1 MSVVDIKVD
10 AKLDLWLKNLKTS
23 WQASVASRWRDIS
36 LYKHRLVEGEVLVAA

>member
-23 WQASVASRWRDIS
+23 WQASVA
-36 LYKHRLVEGEVLVAA
+36 AAGATYHYINIA